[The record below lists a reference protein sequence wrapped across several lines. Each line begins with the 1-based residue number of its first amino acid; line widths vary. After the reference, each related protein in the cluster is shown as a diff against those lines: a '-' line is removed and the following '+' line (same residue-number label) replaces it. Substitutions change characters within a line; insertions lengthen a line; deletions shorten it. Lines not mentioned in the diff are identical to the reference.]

1 MISLKTVSGRRDALP
16 VGNSA
21 LAKPASTFAEG
32 GLLAEFFTGYEA

>member
-1 MISLKTVSGRRDALP
+1 LRIVAGRQSATVGK
-16 VGNSA
+16 SA